1 MYLNYAER
9 EFNFYQMCS
18 KINCMELNQDLKQR
32 FRDYI
37 DKRKSYLSFGDL
49 GKRLVKI
56 GKSYD
61 LASYYLKVLTE
72 KRLLKK

>member
-1 MYLNYAER
+1 
-9 EFNFYQMCS
+9 
-18 KINCMELNQDLKQR
+18 MELNQDLKQR

-49 GKRLVKI
+49 GKKLVKI